1 MKKIALASGILLHL
15 HCIKAQD
22 TIKIKTQD
30 TITTRNLKEDL
41 ALISSGYAIQE
52 KTPFFQ
58 KEWVKKSVAPAI
70 LFTAAAAT
78 WGEKENIRE
87 VRNRYLPNF
96 KVKYDDYLQY
106 APAVAV
112 YGLKLA
118 GIKGRNNIGRA
129 TLSYGTSL
137 AIMAILVNS
146 IKYTTKVERPD
157 GSKNNSFPSGHA
169 AMAFTNASFLHKEY
183 GLVNPAYSIAG
194 YGSATL
200 TGLGRNLNNRHWV
213 PDILAGAGIGIISTE
228 LGYFFIDKIY
238 KNKGD
243 NLSILSR
250 IQGNDYPS
258 FLALKMGTALG
269 TTNFLK
275 ESELDDKKQI
285 GFEGGLEG
293 AYFFSKKWGV
303 GADVSFSSFPIKS
316 QRITFDDE
324 QDFGNHEIK
333 TQSMG
338 FLSAGIGPYFSHE
351 LSKKWQLT
359 LKVTGG
365 YAATASGKVFLKGND
380 IDAPNNELQIARYKP
395 RPAFRWNTGASMT
408 YKFNPGLGLTFYTDY
423 NKINSTIQYSFSDE
437 IKESEELDQELNNL
451 IAKEKIS
458 YITLGLRLTAY
469 F

>member
-1 MKKIALASGILLHL
+1 M
-15 HCIKAQD
+15 
-22 TIKIKTQD
+22 
-30 TITTRNLKEDL
+30 EDIV
-41 ALISSGYAIQE
+41 LINSTGCVFQQ
-52 KTPFFQ
+52 KTPFFK
-58 KEWVKKSVAPAI
+58 KEWVKKSVAPAV

-96 KVKYDDYLQY
+96 KVKFDDYLQY
-106 APAVAV
+106 APAATV

-118 GIKGRNNIGRA
+118 GVKGRNNIGRA

-146 IKYTTKVERPD
+146 IKYTAKVERPD

-183 GLVNPAYSIAG
+183 GMVNPAYSIAG
-194 YGSATL
+194 YGSAAI

-258 FLALKMGTALG
+258 FLTLKMGTALG
-269 TTNFLK
+269 TTNFLR

-293 AYFFSKKWGV
+293 AYFFSKRWGV
-303 GADVSFSSFPIKS
+303 GADLTFSSFPIKS
-316 QRITFDDE
+316 QRINFDDG

-338 FLSAGIGPYFSHE
+338 FLAAGIGPYFSHE
-351 LSKKWQLT
+351 FSDKWQLT
-359 LKVTGG
+359 LKLTGG
-365 YAATASGKVFLKGND
+365 YAATASGKVFVKGD
-380 IDAPNNELQIARYKP
+380 DVDAPNHELRIARYKP
-395 RPAFRWNTGASMT
+395 KPAFRWNTGAAMT

-423 NKINSTIQYSFSDE
+423 NQINSTIRYYFSDE
-437 IKESEELDQELNNL
+437 IKESAELDQELNNL
-451 IAKEKIS
+451 IAKEKIN
-458 YITLGLRLTAY
+458 YITVGLRLTAY